1 MAERGRRGGGA
12 APLAEVRGLNVHFK
26 RSRGAG
32 APVRAVDGVDLD
44 IFSGETLCLVG
55 ESGSGKTTLVRAV
68 GRLAP
73 ITSGSVRLGG
83 ADTAQLSRSEM
94 RSMRRRVQYV
104 FQDPFES
111 FDRRHSIFSIVSQPL
126 RVHKLASSQ
135 AELESKV
142 YEALEEC
149 GLAPPGEFAKLY
161 PHQLSG
167 GQRQRVSIA
176 AAVVLR
182 PELLIADEP
191 VSMLDVSVRSDILSL
206 FVRLK
211 ESRRM
216 TLLFVTHDLS
226 VAWEIADRIA
236 VMYLGKVI
244 EEGSADQVI
253 GRPANPYTHA
263 LVAAVPAPDPGGAAP
278 DLGVKGD
285 IGDFAGIPSGCRF
298 HPRCPYAVDSCSE
311 AVPPLSEAGEGRRSA
326 CLRTGEL
333 ELAPPHRMAAGSA
346 G

>member
-1 MAERGRRGGGA
+1 MAGRERREGRA
-12 APLAEVRGLNVHFK
+12 APVASVRGLNVHFR
-26 RSRGAG
+26 RSRRAG
-32 APVRAVDGVDLD
+32 EWVRAVDGVDLD
-44 IFSGETLCLVG
+44 IFAGETLCLVG
-55 ESGSGKTTLVRAV
+55 ESGSGKTTLVRAI
-68 GRLAP
+68 GHLAP
-73 ITSGSVRLGG
+73 ITSGSVRLGD
-83 ADTAQLSRSEM
+83 ADIAQLSRSGL

-126 RVHKLASSQ
+126 RVHKLASSR

-149 GLAPPGEFAKLY
+149 GLEPPGEFAGLY

-182 PELLIADEP
+182 PEMLIADEP

-226 VAWEIADRIA
+226 VAWEVADRIA
-236 VMYLGKVI
+236 VMYLGKVV

-263 LVAAVPAPDPGGAAP
+263 LVAAIPVPDPRDAAP
-278 DLGVKGD
+278 ELGVKGD
-285 IGDFAGIPSGCRF
+285 IGDIAGIPAGCRF
-298 HPRCPYAVDSCSE
+298 HPRCPYAVARCSE
-311 AVPPLSEAGEGRRSA
+311 TVPPLSEVGEGRRSA

-333 ELAPPHRMAAGSA
+333 ELAPPRRPAAGPA
-346 G
+346 D

>member
-1 MAERGRRGGGA
+1 MAERGGGPA
-12 APLAEVRGLNVHFK
+12 APFVAVRGLNVHFR
-26 RSRGAG
+26 RSRKAG
-32 APVRAVDGVDLD
+32 ESVRAVDGVDLD
-44 IFSGETLCLVG
+44 IFTGETLCLVG
-55 ESGSGKTTLVRAV
+55 ESGSGKTTLVRAI
-68 GRLAP
+68 GHLAP
-73 ITSGSVRLGG
+73 ITSGSVRLGDVD
-83 ADTAQLSRSEM
+83 AAQLPRKEL

-111 FDRRHSIFSIVSQPL
+111 FDRRQSIFSIVSQPL
-126 RVHKLASSQ
+126 RVHKLASSR

-149 GLAPPGEFAKLY
+149 GLDPPGEFAKLY

-211 ESRRM
+211 ESHRM

-236 VMYLGKVI
+236 VMYLGKVV
-244 EEGSADQVI
+244 EEGTADQVI

-263 LVAAVPAPDPGGAAP
+263 LVTAIPVPDPHAAAP
-278 DLGVKGD
+278 PPGVKGD
-285 IGDFAGIPSGCRF
+285 IGDIVGIPAGCRF
-298 HPRCPYAVDSCSE
+298 HPRCPYALDRCSQT
-311 AVPPLSEAGEGRRSA
+311 APPLAEVGEGHRSA
-326 CLRTGEL
+326 CIRNEEL
-333 ELAPPHRMAAGSA
+333 ELAPPHRLVAGTA